1 MNLALRASSKARPIP
16 AGSTAS
22 RRGSL
27 TRVALLGAVT
37 GLRSQVS
44 LALLARAVRAGRVET
59 GGSGPLHLL
68 DSRPAAP
75 LLLLTMAG
83 EFVGD
88 KLPMT
93 PSRMDPGP
101 LGGRLVLG
109 ALAGAVLR
117 RSAGASLLPGVLLG
131 ALGADLGAWAS
142 YHARVWLGRTT
153 GVADPVL
160 GAAEDLVA
168 LGLATYAL
176 RDDT

>member
-1 MNLALRASSKARPIP
+1 MTLTLRASTKSRPIP

-22 RRGSL
+22 RRGGL

-59 GGSGPLHLL
+59 GGSGPLTLL
-68 DSRPAAP
+68 ESRPAAP
-75 LLLLTMAG
+75 LLLLAMAG

-88 KLPMT
+88 KLPTT
-93 PSRMDPGP
+93 PSRLDPGP

-117 RSAGASLLPGVLLG
+117 RGAGASLLPGVLLG
-131 ALGADLGAWAS
+131 ALGAGAGSWAG
-142 YHARVWLGRTT
+142 YQARGWLGRAT
-153 GVADPVL
+153 GLADPVL

-176 RDDT
+176 RDGT

>member
-1 MNLALRASSKARPIP
+1 MNLALRSSPPQDRSAV
-16 AGSTAS
+16 

-27 TRVALLGAVT
+27 PRVALLGAVT

-44 LALLARAVRAGRVET
+44 LALLARAVRSGRVET
-59 GGSGPLHLL
+59 GGYGPLHLL

-75 LLLLTMAG
+75 LLLLAMAG

-88 KLPMT
+88 KLSMT
-93 PSRMDPGP
+93 PRRLDAGP

-117 RSAGASLLPGVLLG
+117 RGAGTSLLPGVLIG
-131 ALGADLGAWAS
+131 ALGAGAGSWAG
-142 YHARVWLGRTT
+142 YQARGWVSRTT

>member
-1 MNLALRASSKARPIP
+1 MNLALRPSTRAPSAR
-16 AGSTAS
+16 ARSTES

-27 TRVALLGAVT
+27 PRVALLGAVT

-44 LALLARAVRAGRVET
+44 LALLARAARAGRVAAA
-59 GGSGPLHLL
+59 GSGPRLL

-75 LLLLTMAG
+75 LLLLSMAG

-93 PSRMDPGP
+93 SSRLDRGP
-101 LGGRLVLG
+101 LGSRLVLG

-117 RSAGASLLPGVLLG
+117 RSAGASMAPGVLLG
-131 ALGADLGAWAS
+131 ALGAGAGAWAG
-142 YHARVWLGRTT
+142 YHARAWAGRST
-153 GVADPVL
+153 GLADPVL

-168 LGLATYAL
+168 LGLASYAL
-176 RDDT
+176 RDDA